1 MSTAAQPWPAP
12 TVGGLVQLNMTTGR
26 VYSAEPDMQEACS
39 KGSSSSGGGS
49 GAAAATA
56 E

>member
-12 TVGGLVQLNMTTGR
+12 TGGGLVQLNMTMGR
-26 VYSAEPDMQEACS
+26 VYSAEPDMQEVCS
-39 KGSSSSGGGS
+39 GGSSSSGGGS
-49 GAAAATA
+49 GGAAAPA